1 MNEHQCVDVK
11 ALKAYLADKPDH
23 LKVSGKIT
31 LETEVAEMPPPKKVG
46 MATHQA
52 TIGRVVTHPKK

>member
-31 LETEVAEMPPPKKVG
+31 LEVLPSGGTTTKRVG
-46 MATHQA
+46 MHGHRA
-52 TIGRVVTHPKK
+52 TIGRKVTHPKK